1 MGEGQ
6 RGRGGQIVG
15 PQNPA
20 ASLAHGH
27 SQMEGAPAPGGG
39 GFVCVYVC
47 LPHVERGCVPMEG
60 LGSPLSLMRL
70 RLCLCQE
77 TCAGGH
83 ITRWQNHVCPPVTK
97 ATFIQP
103 GLCQGLASPC
113 VSVCEE
119 LCLTVWPH
127 RGVYVESLRLWVC
140 VFVQKTCCLPCKC
153 PYCLSL
159 LMSL

>member
-1 MGEGQ
+1 M
-6 RGRGGQIVG
+6 G

-20 ASLAHGH
+20 ASLACGH
-27 SQMEGAPAPGGG
+27 SQMEGASPPPPARGR
-39 GFVCVYVC
+39 GFVCVWGCVCVCMCVC
-47 LPHVERGCVPMEG
+47 LPHAERGCVSMG
-60 LGSPLSLMRL
+60 SLGSSVSLMRL

-77 TCAGGH
+77 TCGRGH
-83 ITRWQNHVCPPVTK
+83 ITRWQNDVCPPVTK

-113 VSVCEE
+113 VSVCEK

-127 RGVYVESLRLWVC
+127 RGVYMGRLRLWVC